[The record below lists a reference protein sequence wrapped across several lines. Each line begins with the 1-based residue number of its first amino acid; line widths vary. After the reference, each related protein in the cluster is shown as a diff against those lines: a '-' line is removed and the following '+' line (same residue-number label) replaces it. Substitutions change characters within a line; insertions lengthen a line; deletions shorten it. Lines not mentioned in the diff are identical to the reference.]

1 MWTDILKTKLTLHEG
16 RKNKIYTDTVGK
28 VTCGIGHNL
37 SDKGVSD
44 AVIDLLYQED
54 VADAIADVK
63 KLIPAFDSLSDNR
76 KIALTDFSFQLGYFK
91 MSQFTNSIAL
101 LNSGKFSDAAD
112 NMLQSLWAKQ
122 VPSRAKEVTDMIRN
136 G

>member
-37 SDKGVSD
+37 SDNGVSD

-76 KIALTDFSFQLGYFK
+76 KIALTDFCFQLGYFK

>member
-16 RKNKIYTDTVGK
+16 RKNKIYTDTVGN